1 MPDNYTDLRIRVR
14 AWEEAYY
21 PVEAELDDGSRFEG
35 GELRLDQQAL
45 LASELDPK
53 AYGQL
58 LFNALFAGD
67 IRRAYDKATARA
79 DALTEGRLRVQLWV
93 DTEATELHA
102 IPWERLYH
110 LSRGHAVPLTTS
122 TQTPFSRYTS
132 LETPEPPPVTERPI
146 KMLAAISNPLNLP
159 GGLAPANSEV
169 EIENLRRGLGDLR
182 KTNTVQVTILPGRS
196 GLSPELRSQLEAE
209 GYQIAE
215 GNTTLDNLLR
225 YMPGMHVFHFVGH
238 GAFRRQTEHGPGQ
251 AVLYLEKDDGAWQVA
266 KDDDIVARLAA
277 LGDLPHL
284 VFLVACESAVRDAK
298 AEHPFIGLGP
308 KLVQA
313 GFPAVVAMQAQVPV
327 ETARILTGEFYRR
340 LVEHGEVDQALSQAR
355 LLMFKPDRTD
365 WAIPVLFMRLRRG
378 KLFAPHSAI
387 PEVEKRSFEAAMPQ
401 TITVGQ
407 ETEIR
412 VMIASPGSLGLR
424 AHLPDNTKVGDLIAQ
439 TDVEKN
445 EVPVE
450 FLRDPSTNEPLPIDL
465 FVHITAS
472 SFSIEQPTKKLQVP
486 PGQDSGIATFFLMPQ
501 TNQKLARIRIELFQ
515 DERLED
521 LIGSISLTRE
531 VKDWKNEI
539 VEKVFLLVTFPV
551 NLAFNVGQQA
561 KERKM
566 SDDKSNQSGGVNIS
580 GRNVTVGGDV
590 VGRDKITTTTT
601 YGPGVSPDK
610 LVELLKEF
618 ASIKRQIGTLDLEDD
633 DKDDLKTN
641 VQRIEDEVKK
651 GDHADTSKVEKAMK
665 KIAGMSDDILKVVVA
680 SLTNPVAGVAEAIR
694 LIAQK
699 AKESR

>member
-1 MPDNYTDLRIRVR
+1 MPDTYTALRLRIR
-14 AWEEAYY
+14 AWKEAGGFY

-45 LASELDPK
+45 LANELNAR
-53 AYGQL
+53 AYGQI

-67 IRRAYDKATARA
+67 SLEAYHKATARA
-79 DALTEGRLRVQLWV
+79 GALAEGRLRVQLWV

-159 GGLAPANSEV
+159 GGLAPANIEV

-182 KTNTVQVTILPGRS
+182 KNNTVQVTILPGRS

-209 GYQIAE
+209 GYQIAQ

-225 YMPGMHVFHFVGH
+225 YMPGTHIFHFVGH

-340 LVEHGEVDQALSQAR
+340 LIEHGEVDQALSQAR

-365 WAIPVLFMRLRRG
+365 WAIPVLFMRLKTGR
-378 KLFAPHSAI
+378 LFAD
-387 PEVEKRSFEAAMPQ
+387 AAK
-401 TITVGQ
+401 
-407 ETEIR
+407 
-412 VMIASPGSLGLR
+412 A
-424 AHLPDNTKVGDLIAQ
+424 K
-439 TDVEKN
+439 
-445 EVPVE
+445 
-450 FLRDPSTNEPLPIDL
+450 
-465 FVHITAS
+465 
-472 SFSIEQPTKKLQVP
+472 
-486 PGQDSGIATFFLMPQ
+486 
-501 TNQKLARIRIELFQ
+501 
-515 DERLED
+515 
-521 LIGSISLTRE
+521 
-531 VKDWKNEI
+531 
-539 VEKVFLLVTFPV
+539 
-551 NLAFNVGQQA
+551 A
-561 KERKM
+561 KESKM
-566 SDDKSNQSGGVNIS
+566 SEEKPGQSGGVNIS
-580 GRNVTVGGDV
+580 GGSVTIGGDL
-590 VGRDKITTTTT
+590 VGRDKITTTT

-618 ASIKRQIGTLDLEDD
+618 ASIKRRIGTLDLEDE

-641 VQRIEDEVKK
+641 VQRVEDEVKK
-651 GDHADTSKVEKAMK
+651 GEQADTSKVEKALK
-665 KIAGMSDDILKVVVA
+665 KIAAMSDDILKVVVA
-680 SLTNPVAGVAEAIR
+680 SLTNPAAGVVEAIR

-699 AKESR
+699 AKASK

>member
-14 AWEEAYY
+14 AWEESYY

-45 LASELDPK
+45 RASELDPK

-93 DTEATELHA
+93 DDEAVELHA

-340 LVEHGEVDQALSQAR
+340 LVEHGEVDRALSQAR

-365 WAIPVLFMRLRRG
+365 WAIPVLFMRLKTG
-378 KLFAPHSAI
+378 QLFAD
-387 PEVEKRSFEAAMPQ
+387 AA
-401 TITVGQ
+401 
-407 ETEIR
+407 
-412 VMIASPGSLGLR
+412 
-424 AHLPDNTKVGDLIAQ
+424 K
-439 TDVEKN
+439 
-445 EVPVE
+445 
-450 FLRDPSTNEPLPIDL
+450 
-465 FVHITAS
+465 
-472 SFSIEQPTKKLQVP
+472 
-486 PGQDSGIATFFLMPQ
+486 
-501 TNQKLARIRIELFQ
+501 
-515 DERLED
+515 
-521 LIGSISLTRE
+521 
-531 VKDWKNEI
+531 
-539 VEKVFLLVTFPV
+539 
-551 NLAFNVGQQA
+551 A
-561 KERKM
+561 KGKESKM
-566 SDDKSNQSGGVNIS
+566 SEEKSGQSGGVNIS

-651 GDHADTSKVEKAMK
+651 GDQADTSKVEKAMK

-680 SLTNPVAGVAEAIR
+680 SLTNPAAGVVEAIR

-699 AKESR
+699 AKASK